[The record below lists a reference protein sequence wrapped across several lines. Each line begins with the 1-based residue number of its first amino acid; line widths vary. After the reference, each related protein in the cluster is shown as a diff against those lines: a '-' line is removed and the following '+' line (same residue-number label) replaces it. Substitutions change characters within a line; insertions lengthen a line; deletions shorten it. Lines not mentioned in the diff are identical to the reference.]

1 MRSLSVK
8 SDRNYQVIV
17 GVNGLES
24 IKELCKD
31 HSKVLLIAPSSL
43 IKLFKLKDGK
53 NLTIFPTPD
62 GENQKTVATPQLSA
76 NATSMLRRRYS
87 PNRQEV

>member
-8 SDRNYQVIV
+8 SDRNYQVVV

-24 IKELCKD
+24 VKEICKE
-31 HSKVLLIAPSSL
+31 HNKVLLIAPSSL

-53 NLTIFPTPD
+53 NLTIFSR
-62 GENQKTVATPQLSA
+62 AA
-76 NATSMLRRRYS
+76 
-87 PNRQEV
+87 